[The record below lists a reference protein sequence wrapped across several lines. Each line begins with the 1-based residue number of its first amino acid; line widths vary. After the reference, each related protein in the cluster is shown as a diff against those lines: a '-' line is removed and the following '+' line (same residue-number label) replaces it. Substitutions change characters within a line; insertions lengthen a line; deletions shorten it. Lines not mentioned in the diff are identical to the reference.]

1 MKHIAIRLDT
11 VSPLAIRADHAP
23 GGLATASYI
32 PGSTFLGSLAAAHRI
47 VRGERTPEF
56 EQLFL
61 SGEVLFPNLYP
72 AAFKDEGKDEG
83 KNEDREKV
91 PIPVYP
97 VPVTA
102 QSCKRH
108 GGFFSA
114 NLDDEDEHH
123 GVRDTLFDW
132 AVYKTVEDSDPH
144 SLDTEV
150 LKKRL
155 HVIEQHKE
163 CEIKTCKAAMDHFDG
178 FYRRGDAEPHRLYS
192 AVIDSHKRLRTH
204 TGINRE
210 RGSVEES
217 ILYNRQVFEEE
228 MRFWGEV
235 ILPDTEP
242 SVDDFSKFITE
253 ISSNGLVRIGTGRS
267 RGMGKVTVSAQE
279 IEPGE
284 DSSFA
289 AFKARL
295 QNFNQKLQGY
305 MKEWTKQTPAPF
317 YFAITLHSPLILC
330 DDSLRYYGSVDA
342 ETLKYLTG
350 LSSPLNLLYQATSTR
365 RVMGWNELW
374 GMPRGHEYAIDTG
387 SVFLYESKTAL
398 DDYNDDTLLALYNLE
413 EAGIGRRRAEGFGRV
428 LFSDPFHLEVNLR

>member
-1 MKHIAIRLDT
+1 MKHIAIRLDA

-23 GGLATASYI
+23 GGLATAPYI

-47 VRGERTPEF
+47 LRGGLEHEHEF

-72 AAFKDEGKDEG
+72 AAFNEEGKKRGIE
-83 KNEDREKV
+83 EAYS
-91 PIPVYP
+91 PVFP

-108 GGFFSA
+108 GGFIPEKSE
-114 NLDDEDEHH
+114 DEDDEHH

-132 AVYKTVEDSDPH
+132 TTYKFMERQGSGIAA
-144 SLDTEV
+144 LEV
-150 LKKRL
+150 F
-155 HVIEQHKE
+155 EQYKE
-163 CEIKTCKAAMDHFDG
+163 CRGCLEKNPVQHTAMDHFDG
-178 FYRRGDAEPHRLYS
+178 FYRRETGEHDRLHS
-192 AVIDSHKRLRTH
+192 AVIDKHKRLRTH

-210 RGSVEES
+210 RGSVEEG

-235 ILPDTEP
+235 RLPDSGPLAAT
-242 SVDDFSKFITE
+242 FSSFINE
-253 ISSNGLVRIGTGRS
+253 IGPGGWVRIGTGRS

-279 IEPGE
+279 IEQDDDP
-284 DSSFA
+284 FV

-295 QNFNQKLQGY
+295 LRFNEELQSY
-305 MKEWTKQTPAPF
+305 MKKWTTYTPATF
-317 YFAITLHSPLILC
+317 YFAATLHSPLILC
-330 DDSLRYYGSVDA
+330 DERLRYYGSLGEKTLMGLVGPSFP
-342 ETLKYLTG
+342 TLK
-350 LSSPLNLLYQATSTR
+350 LLYQAASTR

-374 GMPRGHEYAIDTG
+374 GMPRAHEYAIDTG
-387 SVFLYESKTAL
+387 SVFLYESETAL
-398 DDYNDDTLLALYNLE
+398 DDNAFHALHNLE

-428 LFSDPFHLEVNLR
+428 LFSDPFHLEVKPR